1 MCRNTYMDVYIEI
14 HIEIICEN
22 LGPIYIYVC
31 RYVYVD
37 FYIETHIEDLVP
49 KLRADIYVCIDIRP
63 RMD

>member
-1 MCRNTYMDVYIEI
+1 MDVYIEI